1 MKKTIYLLLVTVL
14 LSNCTTTP
22 IIDSAGRSGTFN
34 ESKAVEITNDLQ
46 HCERIAKQHN
56 IPVVFG
62 EMKKVKR
69 GFYKVFVDIITEYPK
84 KHKDFEITDIFL
96 KIYSP

>member
-1 MKKTIYLLLVTVL
+1 MRKTIYLLLVTVL

-46 HCERIAKQHN
+46 HCEQIAKQHSN
-56 IPVVFG
+56 FISEFVFWLG
-62 EMKKVKR
+62 SPEAQTKSDTIYRNCMTNR
-69 GFYKVFVDIITEYPK
+69 GHSV
-84 KHKDFEITDIFL
+84 IF
-96 KIYSP
+96 